1 MNAPALTQ
9 SFPAQPRLLAEDTI
23 EFKMTSGKYDPDFVA
38 GIWRLFDLRVA
49 LDNINPVI
57 EAVFGLIGKKV
68 AHLPARTTLMM
79 MSGSRLPACQ
89 VQIAEVIACCCCC

>member
-1 MNAPALTQ
+1 
-9 SFPAQPRLLAEDTI
+9 
-23 EFKMTSGKYDPDFVA
+23 MTSGKYDPDFVA

-57 EAVFGLIGKKV
+57 EAVSGLIGKKV

-89 VQIAEVIACCCCC
+89 VQIAEVIACNVVVVVVRDVEAIDRFQFGGWDSY

>member
-1 MNAPALTQ
+1 
-9 SFPAQPRLLAEDTI
+9 
-23 EFKMTSGKYDPDFVA
+23 MTSGKYDPDFVA

-57 EAVFGLIGKKV
+57 EAVFGLNGKKV

-89 VQIAEVIACCCCC
+89 VQIAEVIAFNVVVVVRDVEAIDRFQFGGWDSY

>member
-1 MNAPALTQ
+1 
-9 SFPAQPRLLAEDTI
+9 
-23 EFKMTSGKYDPDFVA
+23 MTSGKYDPDFVA

-89 VQIAEVIACCCCC
+89 VQIAEVIACNVVVVVVRDVEAIDRFQFGGWDSY